1 MFTKDG
7 MRICKAKSKLK
18 SMLQIEVSQR
28 NAGDANVTI
37 IDGSALLW
45 TIHWPADG
53 SAADIGVNVKTW
65 ITKYLTNSNVY
76 SHQTPVRG
84 IFKRIYKRDVIHQ
97 ATCFISACYAIKN
110 TTDMSNTWLFV
121 RGGGSLLLTKLVC
134 SPTKKEAFIENVKKA
149 HFQGMMWRDANGD
162 LRTLNPE
169 NIGWKKDKKTSLSP
183 TLLPDNSN
191 LSQTTFWKDKM
202 WLQKWTPCNS
212 RRCGCKDKCLP
223 CTIFV

>member
-18 SMLQIEVSQR
+18 RMLKIEVSQR

-53 SAADIGVNVKTW
+53 SVADFGVNVKIW

-76 SHQTPVRG
+76 SHQTPERG
-84 IFKRIYKRDVIHQ
+84 IYKRDVIHQ

-110 TTDMSNTWLFV
+110 TTYMSNTGLFV
-121 RGGGSLLLTKLVC
+121 WGGGGRVTLT
-134 SPTKKEAFIENVKKA
+134 N
-149 HFQGMMWRDANGD
+149 
-162 LRTLNPE
+162 
-169 NIGWKKDKKTSLSP
+169 
-183 TLLPDNSN
+183 
-191 LSQTTFWKDKM
+191 
-202 WLQKWTPCNS
+202 
-212 RRCGCKDKCLP
+212 
-223 CTIFV
+223 

>member
-18 SMLQIEVSQR
+18 GMLQIEVSQR

-53 SAADIGVNVKTW
+53 SVPDYGVNAKTR

-84 IFKRIYKRDVIHQ
+84 IYKRIYKRDVIHQ

-110 TTDMSNTWLFV
+110 TTYMSNTGLFV
-121 RGGGSLLLTKLVC
+121 WGEDSLLLTKIVC
-134 SPTKKEAFIENVKKA
+134 SPTNKGGI
-149 HFQGMMWRDANGD
+149 H
-162 LRTLNPE
+162 
-169 NIGWKKDKKTSLSP
+169 
-183 TLLPDNSN
+183 
-191 LSQTTFWKDKM
+191 
-202 WLQKWTPCNS
+202 
-212 RRCGCKDKCLP
+212 
-223 CTIFV
+223 